1 MSGEIAFIDLK
12 AQQDRIRDRIDAA
25 IARVLDHGQYINGPE
40 VAECEAALADF
51 CGASHVIG
59 CANGTDALGLVLMAR
74 RLRPGDAVFVPA
86 FTFIATG
93 EVVAWL
99 GATPVFVDVDPRT
112 FNMDPQHLESSIAD
126 ARRKGL
132 KPACVIAVD
141 LFGQPA
147 DYPAL
152 RSICEA
158 EGLFLMADAAQGFG
172 GSLHGVRA
180 GKLGDASTTSFFPAK
195 PLGCYG
201 DGGAIFT
208 EDENLAHDLRSLRN
222 HGAGKDRY
230 DNVRIGMNGRLD
242 TLQAAILIE
251 KLAIFE
257 DELLARQRVADRYN
271 QALSDIAEVPFVG
284 NAARSAWAQ
293 YTLKVQNREAVREAC
308 ARDGVPT
315 QVYYPVPLNAQTAY
329 KHYPTGPGGVPV
341 SDRLAEEVLS
351 LPMHPYLDEETQ
363 DRVIASVRRA
373 LGA

>member
-51 CGASHVIG
+51 CGASNVIS

-99 GATPVFVDVDPRT
+99 GATPVFVDVDPCT
-112 FNMDPQHLESSIAD
+112 FNMDPQHLEASIAD

-208 EDENLAHDLRSLRN
+208 EDENLARELRSLRN

-293 YTLKVQNREAVREAC
+293 YTLKVQNREAVRDAC